1 MLVAGDITRPQNLQ
15 GSSDYFSIA
24 PHGVANTHLDALC
37 HIFRDGKMYNG
48 FDQAEVTSVGAR
60 RNSIMSGKDGVV
72 SRGVLLDIPALHGVP
87 YLELGERITVEDL
100 EAAEAR
106 QGVTV
111 SEGDILLVCIG
122 RDARREEHGYWTS
135 GIEGIAG
142 LSVTC
147 APWIRERGVAVMG
160 CDGITDAM
168 PHQIEGWDTPM
179 HQVLIV
185 SRQHAARPPR
195 RRLRGARSLGVPAHP
210 RAAAS
215 GPGHRLPG
223 QPDRDALVVER
234 TRRVISV
241 SDIIR
246 A

>member
-106 QGVTV
+106 QA
-111 SEGDILLVCIG
+111 SP
-122 RDARREEHGYWTS
+122 S
-135 GIEGIAG
+135 
-142 LSVTC
+142 
-147 APWIRERGVAVMG
+147 
-160 CDGITDAM
+160 
-168 PHQIEGWDTPM
+168 
-179 HQVLIV
+179 
-185 SRQHAARPPR
+185 
-195 RRLRGARSLGVPAHP
+195 P
-210 RAAAS
+210 RAIS
-215 GPGHRLPG
+215 CS
-223 QPDRDALVVER
+223 
-234 TRRVISV
+234 SV
-241 SDIIR
+241 SDATPAARSTATGRR
-246 A
+246 ASRGSPGSR